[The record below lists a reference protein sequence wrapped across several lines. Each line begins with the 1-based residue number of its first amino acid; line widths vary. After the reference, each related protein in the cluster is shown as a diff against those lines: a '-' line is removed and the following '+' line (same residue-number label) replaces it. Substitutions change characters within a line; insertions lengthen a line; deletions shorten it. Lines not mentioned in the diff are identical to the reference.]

1 MTRVTLIDFDQW
13 LDSAVPTDL
22 VEDVYALYC
31 AVEGENEFAQYKAQR
46 AANGQL
52 LVCYDDEGPWL
63 RLATE
68 SAKQGF
74 LRRIG
79 GRYVAE
85 GGMDISAWYIMH
97 NGLAAD

>member
-13 LDSAVPTDL
+13 LDSAVPTD
-22 VEDVYALYC
+22 
-31 AVEGENEFAQYKAQR
+31 F
-46 AANGQL
+46 QL

-85 GGMDISAWYIMH
+85 CGMDISAWYIMH